1 MGIENSKREIII
13 LAKSRK
19 HSAYCIAGIDKK
31 NNQLVR
37 VITEDEN
44 IHYAV
49 TDSQIQDS
57 RGKVATL
64 YDDIVIVTSENK
76 IDIPHQPEN
85 ILLDTRYYI
94 INNGMFRK
102 DDLRGIIDSLSN
114 KYDQIFYN
122 SERYI
127 SKNDLD
133 KIEEKNMHSLEVIN
147 PPSMYIRVKDYQK
160 KTLKANI
167 IYKDIWNN
175 DLPITDK
182 EFESKYYDEVLNSQ
196 YGYIRIDSPFLVI
209 SLGEEFNVKYYKLI
223 ACVLNLE

>member
-102 DDLRGIIDSLSN
+102 DDLRGIIDALSN